1 MLILVLKSS
10 IFLQIFIASLSSL
23 LHNTAMHPWPGAG
36 SIVFVGFTKLIFLY
50 FKFNLFIPA
59 IAKIVPSN
67 LFSKIFFIL
76 FSIFPLKFFIFTSG
90 INFFR

>member
-36 SIVFVGFTKLIFLY
+36 SIVFVGIFTKLIFLY

-67 LFSKIFFIL
+67 LFSKIFL
-76 FSIFPLKFFIFTSG
+76 FYFRYFLLNFLSLHQELIF
-90 INFFR
+90 